1 MNAVADLFAS
11 GVVWCP
17 DRRWAREVVEE
28 CNDFP
33 SGANDDLVDSTT
45 LALLRFRQ
53 GGFIRLPTDE
63 PEDEFMKNFRRRA
76 AYY

>member
-1 MNAVADLFAS
+1 VSDLFAS
-11 GVVWCP
+11 GIVFAP
-17 DRRWAREVVEE
+17 DRRWAKEVIEE

-33 SGANDDLVDSTT
+33 AGINDDLVDSTT

-53 GGFIRLPTDE
+53 GGFLRLPTDE
-63 PEDEFMKNFRRRA
+63 PEDNFLRPYRKKA